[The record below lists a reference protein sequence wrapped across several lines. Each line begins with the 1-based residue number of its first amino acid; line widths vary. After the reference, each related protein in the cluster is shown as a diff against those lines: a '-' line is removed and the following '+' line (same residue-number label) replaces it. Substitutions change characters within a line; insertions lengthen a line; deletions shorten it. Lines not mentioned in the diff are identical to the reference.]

1 MGRRYCHSF
10 LRRRSERSAL
20 IPPPFGISRRDTN
33 GSYRRYLQT
42 ARCFRRV
49 RCPAHARRD
58 LPFFF
63 MSIKSRVFNPLD
75 NSRPDKTDMAFGER
89 VRPSWTPPGIFFPIM
104 WVLIIAPLRA
114 YSTSLIFGLNGGI
127 LCDPTILTLMF
138 HLTIGDVWNTINN
151 NESRL
156 GASVTGV
163 ICVWA
168 SVLFAASQYY
178 AV

>member
-1 MGRRYCHSF
+1 
-10 LRRRSERSAL
+10 
-20 IPPPFGISRRDTN
+20 
-33 GSYRRYLQT
+33 
-42 ARCFRRV
+42 
-49 RCPAHARRD
+49 
-58 LPFFF
+58 
-63 MSIKSRVFNPLD
+63 
-75 NSRPDKTDMAFGER
+75 MAFGER

-178 AV
+178 AVSPIAGKLLGATGIWISIASVLISETRRLNKREDGSLTPLYPVVGEAKTKFFFEKS